1 MKKKKSW
8 EMVEKEIKFPSP
20 DHLKN
25 KNKKLRQGTKIIMN
39 SMQTLKHGWILASGI
54 KELKQTT
61 KLVQFTDFKVK
72 Y

>member
-1 MKKKKSW
+1 
-8 EMVEKEIKFPSP
+8 MVEKEIKFPSP

-25 KNKKLRQGTKIIMN
+25 KQTKKLRQGIKIIMN
-39 SMQTLKHGWILASGI
+39 SMQTLKHGWILASGV